1 MKRLTFSIL
10 TIICAFSVQ
19 AQCAMCKATVENG
32 IGENSEEVAKGLN
45 SGILI
50 LMTMPYII
58 LAGIVGLIVYNYK
71 KKQKAL
77 VADQL

>member
-1 MKRLTFSIL
+1 MRRLFLLSLLSVWTF
-10 TIICAFSVQ
+10 CAQ
-19 AQCAMCKATVENG
+19 AQCAMCKATAENG

-45 SGILI
+45 SGILL
-50 LMTMPYII
+50 LMSMPYVI

-77 VADQL
+77 VAEQQ

>member
-1 MKRLTFSIL
+1 MKRLIFSVLMFTWTF
-10 TIICAFSVQ
+10 AVQ

-77 VADQL
+77 VAEQL